1 MAKLIVARSTDFS
14 GTFLF
19 RIDTIDFIAPAII
32 TFSGTQFYGNQISD
46 NVHID
51 GSSGTNRIVI
61 NTGIQGFNGAG
72 WTFSNWQSADLV
84 VVNGSNFGETLAGT
98 IRNDEIH
105 GNGGRDTIF
114 GGAGDDVISGGS
126 GYDKLTGGAGIDW
139 VSYEESLS
147 AVNVNLS
154 SNRVSGGD
162 AAGDTISG
170 FENVRGGRG
179 NDILTGNGGRNQL
192 QGDLGSDILTGGAGA
207 DRFVFR
213 IFEESRAGTSRD
225 IITDFSR
232 SQGDR
237 IDFSRLDFDS
247 FPFIWDGEL
256 RFIGSAAFDLAGDIR
271 VVRSGSL
278 TVVQVDF
285 NGDGGADLEI
295 GLKGSYTL
303 TEGDF
308 IL

>member
-1 MAKLIVARSTDFS
+1 MTKLIVSSSRDYS
-14 GTFLF
+14 GTFVF
-19 RIDTIDFIAPAII
+19 RIDTIDFVAPAII
-32 TFSGTQFYGNQISD
+32 TFAGTQFYGNQISD
-46 NVHID
+46 TVRID
-51 GSSGTNRIVI
+51 GSGGTNRIVV

-72 WTFSNWQSADLV
+72 WTFSNWQSTDLV
-84 VVNGSNFGETLAGT
+84 VLNGSGFGETLAGT
-98 IRNDEIH
+98 VRNDEIR

-114 GGAGDDVISGGS
+114 GGAGDDVISGGAGS
-126 GYDKLTGGAGIDW
+126 DKLTGGAGNDW

-147 AVNVNLS
+147 SVNVNLS

-162 AAGDTISG
+162 ATGDTISG
-170 FENVRGGRG
+170 FENARGGQG
-179 NDILTGNGGRNQL
+179 NDILTGNAGRNQL
-192 QGDLGSDILTGGAGA
+192 QGGLGSDILTGGAGA

-213 IFEESRAGTSRD
+213 IFEESRAGNSRD
-225 IITDFSR
+225 LITDFSR

-237 IDFSRLDFDS
+237 IDLSRLDFGS
-247 FPFIWDGEL
+247 FPFVWDGEL

-271 VVRSGSL
+271 VVRTGSL

-285 NGDGGADLEI
+285 NGDGRTDLEI
-295 GLKGSYTL
+295 GLKGSYWL